1 MKTDEREAL
10 RPQYERGDLGP
21 GVRGKYFEAYQ
32 AGSNVVL
39 LSDDVAAVFPDAQ
52 SVNDALRSLIR
63 VAQRTVGKPP
73 RRRRTPKSLSA

>member
-1 MKTDEREAL
+1 MAI
-10 RPQYERGDLGP
+10 RPYIETAPHLGGFGDTPPACRGG
-21 GVRGKYFEAYQ
+21 FETRPYR
-32 AGSNVVL
+32 